1 MVFTPR
7 RVTLA
12 LLSAGLAYSGN
23 AASQNYPVR
32 AIRIIIPFAAG
43 GATDVVFRML
53 SPALSDQLGQQVI
66 IDNRPGGPATIGM
79 DLTAKAVPDGYTLG
93 VANVAFGV
101 NPFALR
107 KLPYDSEKDFAPVSL
122 AATVTQV
129 LLVHPSVP
137 VRSVKELIA
146 LAKAKPSELNYASG
160 GNASSGHLACELLMH
175 RTGIRMT
182 HIPYKG
188 GGPSVISCVSGE
200 TAINFTSVP
209 ASVQHLRSGRLI
221 GLGVSSLARDAALPD
236 VPSIAEAGVAGY
248 EFYDWQGVV
257 VPSRTPAVVITR
269 LSQEFIKTL
278 ADAALRKRIEGVG
291 ARAVGST
298 PEELGAFIR
307 KEFATWAAVV
317 KAAGIR
323 LD

>member
-1 MVFTPR
+1 MKQLFLR
-7 RVTLA
+7 SAMLA
-12 LLSAGLAYSGN
+12 LLACSSV
-23 AASQNYPVR
+23 AAQNFPNRPV
-32 AIRIIIPFAAG
+32 RIIIPFAAG

-53 SPALSDQLGQQVI
+53 TPALSEQLGQQVI
-66 IDNRPGGPATIGM
+66 IDNRPGGAATIGM
-79 DLTAKAVPDGYTLG
+79 DLTAKAAPDGYTLG

-137 VRSVKELIA
+137 VRTVKELLA
-146 LAKAKPSELNYASG
+146 LAKAKPGVLNYASG

-175 RTGIRMT
+175 RTGIRMV

-188 GGPSVISCVSGE
+188 GGPSVISSVSGE

-221 GLGVSSLARDAALPD
+221 GLGVSSATRDPSLPD

-257 VPSRTPAVVITR
+257 TPSKTPAAVIER
-269 LSQEFIKTL
+269 LNQAFVKTL
-278 ADAALRKRIEGVG
+278 ADAALRKRISSVG
-291 ARAVGST
+291 AQAVGST

-307 KEFATWAAVV
+307 KEFATWSAVV

-323 LD
+323 IE

>member
-1 MVFTPR
+1 MKQLYPR
-7 RVTLA
+7 SALLA
-12 LLSAGLAYSGN
+12 LLACGGASA
-23 AASQNYPVR
+23 QNFPNRPV
-32 AIRIIIPFAAG
+32 RIIIPFAAG

-53 SPALSDQLGQQVI
+53 TPALSEHLGQQVI
-66 IDNRPGGPATIGM
+66 IDNRPGGAAVIGM
-79 DLTAKAVPDGYTLG
+79 DLTAKAAADGYTLG

-101 NPFALR
+101 NPFAMR

-137 VRSVKELIA
+137 VRTVKQLIA
-146 LAKAKPSELNYASG
+146 LAKAKPGALNYASG

-175 RTGIRMT
+175 RTGMRML

-188 GGPSVISCVSGE
+188 GGPSVMSSVSGE

-221 GLGVSSLARDAALPD
+221 GLGVSSLTRDTALPD

-248 EFYDWQGVV
+248 EFFDWQGVV
-257 VPSRTPAVVITR
+257 APSKTPAAVITR
-269 LSQEFIKTL
+269 LNQAFVTTL
-278 ADAALRKRIEGVG
+278 GDAALRKRIESVG

-307 KEFATWAAVV
+307 KEFTTWAAVV

-323 LD
+323 ID

>member
-1 MVFTPR
+1 MKQLILR
-7 RVTLA
+7 SATLA
-12 LLSAGLAYSGN
+12 LLACGGVN
-23 AASQNYPVR
+23 AQNFPNRPV
-32 AIRIIIPFAAG
+32 RIIIPFAAG

-53 SPALSDQLGQQVI
+53 TPALSEHLGQQVI
-66 IDNRPGGPATIGM
+66 IDNRPGGAATIGM
-79 DLTAKAVPDGYTLG
+79 DLTAKAAPDGYTLG

-107 KLPYDSEKDFAPVSL
+107 KLPYDSERDFAPVSL

-137 VRSVKELIA
+137 VRSVKALIA
-146 LAKAKPSELNYASG
+146 LAKAKPGALNYASG

-175 RTGIRMT
+175 RTGIRMV

-188 GGPSVISCVSGE
+188 GGPSVISSVSGE

-221 GLGVSSLARDAALPD
+221 GLGVSSATRDAALPD

-257 VPSRTPAVVITR
+257 APSKTPPAVITR
-269 LSQEFIKTL
+269 LSQEFVKTL
-278 ADAALRKRIEGVG
+278 SDAALRKRIEGIG

-307 KEFATWAAVV
+307 KEFATWSAVV

-323 LD
+323 ID

>member
-1 MVFTPR
+1 M
-7 RVTLA
+7 LA
-12 LLSAGLAYSGN
+12 LLGAALAGSGSA
-23 AASQNYPVR
+23 AAQNYPVR
-32 AIRIIIPFAAG
+32 SIRIIIPFAAG

-53 SPALSDQLGQQVI
+53 TPALSEHLGQQVI
-66 IDNRPGGPATIGM
+66 IDNRPGGAATIGM
-79 DLTAKAVPDGYTLG
+79 DLTAKAAPDGYTLG

-137 VRSVKELIA
+137 VRTVKELIA
-146 LAKAKPSELNYASG
+146 LAKAKPGALNYASG
-160 GNASSGHLACELLMH
+160 GTASSGHLACELLMH
-175 RTGIRMT
+175 RTGIRMV

-188 GGPSVISCVSGE
+188 GGPSVISSVSGE

-221 GLGVSSLARDAALPD
+221 GLGVSSAARDPALPE

-257 VPSRTPAVVITR
+257 APSKTPPAVITR
-269 LSQEFIKTL
+269 LSQEFVKTL

-291 ARAVGST
+291 ARAVGSA

-307 KEFATWAAVV
+307 KEFATWSAVV
-317 KAAGIR
+317 KAAGIK